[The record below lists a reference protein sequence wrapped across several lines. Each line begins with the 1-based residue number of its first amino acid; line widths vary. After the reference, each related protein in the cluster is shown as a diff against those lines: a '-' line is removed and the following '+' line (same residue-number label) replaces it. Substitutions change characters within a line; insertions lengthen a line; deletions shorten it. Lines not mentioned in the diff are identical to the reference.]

1 METKKVPTCVINDL
15 LKLVEDL
22 KSGAVHNDDRPDAI
36 NEIVGPWIFW
46 ETLYHGLDGFEYTGN
61 DYGWNWD

>member
-1 METKKVPTCVINDL
+1 MEETKVPTCVLNDL

-22 KSGAVHNDDRPDAI
+22 KAGAVDYDQRPDSI

-46 ETLYHGLDGFEYTGN
+46 ETLKYHHPDAEYTGN

>member
-1 METKKVPTCVINDL
+1 MDELKVPPCVINDL

-22 KSGAVHNDDRPDAI
+22 KSGAVDNDKRPRAI

-46 ETLYHGLDGFEYTGN
+46 ETLGHGLYGAEYTGN